1 MAKHHLRLGGGV
13 ATKGKLWS
21 RDWFAGAVFCGL
33 FVVLAYLIFP
43 GSSGSLERITYDA
56 GVGINDR
63 KPSAD
68 IAVIAIDD
76 QSIENLG
83 RWPWPRSLHADMIDK
98 LTEAGAKVIGN
109 TIFYLEAQT
118 DPGQLELQSL
128 LQQFESSSLASQA
141 REESV
146 ALEALMSE
154 AERRPGNG
162 PSAVAL
168 ANLTRQYRDS
178 ALFNRLPEDLQNLE
192 NGLRSAIARL
202 DADARLAEAYADNGR
217 VAQAF
222 AISPGY
228 LRGRPDA
235 VPPSLARARIP
246 HEQDIDALPAQRI
259 FATIDTL
266 AEPAASQGHLTTLL
280 DVDGV
285 QRSEALVI
293 RYFDEYYPSLALA
306 IAMQAL
312 NLTPE
317 DISIAPGRLDMGGL
331 SIGTSPD
338 LRMLNHYYQ
347 DGDLPA
353 FDIDSFF
360 DVLVDNIP
368 TDKYRGKIVILGAT
382 ATGVGDHLP
391 TPLGGSTAPAEV
403 VAHTVASILSEDFY
417 IKPAWAGL
425 ATLIALLLASLW
437 ICLGIPALGAGLA
450 ALLSLV
456 GVATFLLVN
465 IALIAGSALWIPLA
479 TPALLI
485 VLGHLFMTIKSLR
498 VTEALR
504 ASSEMESAESNR
516 MLGIAF
522 QGQGQLDMAFE
533 KFRRCPRDEQIL
545 EPIYNL
551 GLDFERKRQFTKAI
565 SAYEYV
571 LDIQADFKDAK
582 ARAERARKLN
592 DTVMLG
598 GNVGAGTLMMSGED
612 IEKPMLGRYEV
623 ERELGKGAMGV
634 VYLGK
639 DPKIGRTVAIK
650 TMALSQEFEEDELD
664 EVKERFFREA
674 ETAGRLTHPNIVT
687 IYDAGEEHDLAYI
700 AMEFIKG
707 YDLTAHTKPGKLLPP
722 KEVLA
727 LIADAA
733 DALNYAHS
741 NNVIHRDIKPANLM
755 WLPDSH
761 QVKVTDFGIARL
773 TDSSKTKTGMV
784 LGTPSYMSPEQLA
797 GKKVDG
803 RSDLFSLGVT
813 LYQMLSGRL
822 PFTGDSMA
830 TLMFKIANEPHAPI
844 GDSVEG
850 IDPRIDKVIS
860 NALAKDRE
868 RRYKQGADLA
878 RHLRI
883 LMK

>member
-1 MAKHHLRLGGGV
+1 MALGGGV

-21 RDWFAGAVFCGL
+21 QDWFAGAVFCAL

-43 GSSGSLERITYDA
+43 GSSGSLERITYDT
-56 GVGINDR
+56 GVRLNDR

-68 IAVIAIDD
+68 VAVIAIDD

-109 TIFYLEAQT
+109 TIFYFEPQT

-128 LQQFESSSLASQA
+128 LQQFENSSLASQV
-141 REESV
+141 RDESF

-154 AERRPGNG
+154 AERRPGSG
-162 PSAVAL
+162 PSAIAL
-168 ANLTRQYRDS
+168 ANLSRQYRDS
-178 ALFNRLPEDLQNLE
+178 AIYNKLPQDLQHLE
-192 NGLRSAIARL
+192 NGLRGAIARL
-202 DADARLAEAYADNGR
+202 DADARLAEAYTDNGR
-217 VAQAF
+217 IAQAF

-228 LRGRPDA
+228 LRGRPDP
-235 VPPSLARARIP
+235 VPETLAGDRIP
-246 HEQDIDALPAQRI
+246 HAEEVDALPAQRI
-259 FATIDTL
+259 FATIDAL
-266 AEPAASQGHLTTLL
+266 AAPAASQGHLTTLL

-306 IAMQAL
+306 IAMQTL
-312 NLTPE
+312 NLTAQ
-317 DISIAPGRLDMGGL
+317 DVSIAPGRLDMGGL

-347 DGDLPA
+347 DSDNLPA

-368 TDKYRGKIVILGAT
+368 AEKYRDKIVILGAT
-382 ATGVGDHLP
+382 ATGIGDHLP
-391 TPLGGSTAPAEV
+391 TPLGGSTSPAEV

-417 IKPAWAGL
+417 TKPAWAGVV
-425 ATLIALLLASLW
+425 TFIALLAVAAW
-437 ICLGIPALGAGLA
+437 ICLGIPALGAGIA
-450 ALLSLV
+450 ALISLV
-456 GVATFLLVN
+456 GVLALLITDISLVS
-465 IALIAGSALWIPLA
+465 GSALWIPLT
-479 TPALLI
+479 TPALML

-533 KFRRCPRDEQIL
+533 KFRRCPKDEQIL

-551 GLDFERKRQFTKAI
+551 GLDFERRRQFTKAI

-571 LDIQADFKDAK
+571 LDIKADFKDAK

-650 TMALSQEFEEDELD
+650 TMALSQEFEADELD
-664 EVKERFFREA
+664 EVKDRFFREA

-813 LYQMLSGRL
+813 LYQMLTGRL

-830 TLMFKIANEPHAPI
+830 TLMFKIANEAHAPI

-850 IDPRIDKVIS
+850 LDPRIDKVIS

>member
-1 MAKHHLRLGGGV
+1 M
-13 ATKGKLWS
+13 ATKAKLWS
-21 RDWFAGAVFCGL
+21 RDWFAGAVFCAL
-33 FVVLAYLIFP
+33 FAVLAYLVFP
-43 GSSGSLERITYDA
+43 ASSGSLERITYDA
-56 GVGINDR
+56 GVRLNER
-63 KPSAD
+63 QPSAD

-83 RWPWPRSLHADMIDK
+83 RWPWPRTLHADMIDK
-98 LTEAGAKVIGN
+98 LSEAGAKVIGN
-109 TIFYLEAQT
+109 TIFYSEPQT
-118 DPGQLELQSL
+118 DPGQLELQSI
-128 LQQFESSSLASQA
+128 LQQFESSSLNGQVQQ
-141 REESV
+141 ESV

-162 PSAVAL
+162 PSAAAL
-168 ANLTRQYRDS
+168 ANLTDQYRDS
-178 ALFNRLPEDLQNLE
+178 ALFNRLAGDLQHVR
-192 NGLRSAIARL
+192 NGLLGAIARL
-202 DADARLAEAYADNGR
+202 DADARLAEAYADNAR

-228 LRGRPDA
+228 LRGRPDPL
-235 VPPSLARARIP
+235 PPSLAVARIP
-246 HEQDIDALPAQRI
+246 HSGDIDALPAQRI
-259 FATIDTL
+259 FTTIDAL
-266 AEPAASQGHLTTLL
+266 AAPAASQGHLTTLL

-306 IAMQAL
+306 IAMQSL

-317 DISIAPGRLDMGGL
+317 DISIAPGRLDLGGL

-338 LRMLNHYYQ
+338 LRVLNHYYQ
-347 DGDLPA
+347 GDGNLPA

-368 TDKYRGKIVILGAT
+368 AQKYRDKIVILGAT
-382 ATGVGDHLP
+382 ATGIGDHLP
-391 TPLGGSTAPAEV
+391 TPLSGSTSPAEV

-417 IKPAWAGL
+417 TKPAWAGL
-425 ATLIALLLASLW
+425 ATLAALIIIAAW

-450 ALLSLV
+450 AIVSLL
-456 GVATFLLVN
+456 GVALLLVTN
-465 IALIAGSALWIPLA
+465 ISLISTSALWVPLT
-479 TPALLI
+479 TPALLL

-522 QGQGQLDMAFE
+522 QSQGQLDMAFE
-533 KFRRCPRDEQIL
+533 KFRRCPKDEQIL

-551 GLDFERKRQFTKAI
+551 GLDYERKRQFTKAI

-571 LDIQADFKDAK
+571 LDIDSGFKDAK
-582 ARAERARKLN
+582 ARAARAHKLN

-598 GNVGAGTLMMSGED
+598 GNVGAGTLMMAGED

-650 TMALSQEFEEDELD
+650 TMALSQEFEADELD
-664 EVKERFFREA
+664 DVKDRFFREA

-733 DALNYAHS
+733 DALHYAHS

-813 LYQMLSGRL
+813 LYQMLTGRL
-822 PFTGDSMA
+822 PFSGDSMA
-830 TLMFKIANEPHAPI
+830 TLMFKIANEAHAPI